1 MASHS
6 SLSIPPPLPSSP
18 SGGPQ
23 GSRQGPLL
31 QKIAFIPP
39 SCCIPDAKASGKF
52 CRIPGIGILIN
63 AKRKFVF
70 VVIVFFPKD
79 QGSREGNFTQARP
92 LQGQGEHNKNAGVSI
107 IFAAR
112 RLNQL
117 LRNVLPV
124 NTLH

>member
-1 MASHS
+1 MASHG

-31 QKIAFIPP
+31 QKIALIPP

-52 CRIPGIGILIN
+52 CHIPGVGILIN

-79 QGSREGNFTQARP
+79 QGRREGHFTQARP
-92 LQGQGEHNKNAGVSI
+92 LQGQGEHSENAGASI
-107 IFAAR
+107 MFAAR

-117 LRNVLPV
+117 PRNVLPV
-124 NTLH
+124 NTLN